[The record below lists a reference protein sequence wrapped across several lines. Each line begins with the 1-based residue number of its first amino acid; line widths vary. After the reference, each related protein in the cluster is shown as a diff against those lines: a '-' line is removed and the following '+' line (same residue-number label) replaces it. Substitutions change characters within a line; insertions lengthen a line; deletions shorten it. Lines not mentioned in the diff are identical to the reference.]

1 VFSVVLSGALHAR
14 LSRRRIRS
22 MHCAAPASQRT
33 EKRQTSHPN
42 SAVCGYLLTSPR
54 SSGALVK
61 SVTTLANVRDL
72 ECSKSEALHSLENVG
87 SRRSSHRAVGRTG
100 VVPVPS

>member
-1 VFSVVLSGALHAR
+1 
-14 LSRRRIRS
+14 
-22 MHCAAPASQRT
+22 MSQRT

-61 SVTTLANVRDL
+61 SATTLANVRDL
-72 ECSKSEALHSLENVG
+72 S
-87 SRRSSHRAVGRTG
+87 
-100 VVPVPS
+100 